1 MGLAYLALL
10 YLGIS
15 KINKLDRYA
24 YPSGMISSTYTTC
37 GNVETEGQMK
47 CFDCD
52 YLDSKV
58 IESRD
63 LDESSTIRRRRQ
75 CLKCGARFTTYERME
90 MPTLAVI
97 KKDGRRELF
106 SRDKMASGIYRAVEK
121 RPIAIARVEELISLI
136 ERELRAVGEAEIH
149 STRIGELVMDRLGAL
164 DDIAY
169 VRFASVYRSF
179 TDIASFEAELRRLKA
194 RSG

>member
-1 MGLAYLALL
+1 
-10 YLGIS
+10 
-15 KINKLDRYA
+15 
-24 YPSGMISSTYTTC
+24 
-37 GNVETEGQMK
+37 
-47 CFDCD
+47 
-52 YLDSKV
+52 
-58 IESRD
+58 
-63 LDESSTIRRRRQ
+63 
-75 CLKCGARFTTYERME
+75 

-136 ERELRAVGEAEIH
+136 ERELRALGEAEIH
-149 STRIGELVMDRLGAL
+149 STRIGELVMDRLGSL

-179 TDIASFEAELRRLKA
+179 TDVASFEAELKRLKTK
-194 RSG
+194 SG